1 MYINIT
7 ASETGNNKASSGA
20 LVNYLEKENDLKT
33 GKNSVSDYENWFNGV
48 RNDIKRQEVRVKIDN
63 NIAKL
68 GRDDSK
74 FFLINIS
81 PSQKELAHLF
91 KQYGESGAKEKLK
104 EFAVNVMDEY
114 AKNFKRPSI
123 HTNTDLLWFGKI
135 ENYRYYKYTD
145 KEVKNGIKQKG
156 DRKEGRQMHVQII
169 VSRKDA
175 SNRIKLSPMNNS
187 KGKNEAHSKKL
198 GQFNRVAFKQSGET
212 IFDRLFGFDR
222 GLKETFAHA
231 NVHKNGSVAQREQ
244 MNILEM
250 STNQHHNFEHVNEL
264 ARDVADGLFHSVA
277 DMVKVTG
284 QSISG
289 FIEAMLEPAQS
300 IEPDVN
306 PVELAE
312 RKRRKRKMQQNQG
325 LGR

>member
-7 ASETGNNKASSGA
+7 ASETGNNRGSSGA
-20 LVNYLEKENDLKT
+20 LVNYLEKENDLQN
-33 GKNSVSDYENWFNGV
+33 GKNQVSDYENWFNGV
-48 RNDIKRQEVRVKIDN
+48 RNDIRRQEVRVKIDN

-81 PSQKELAHLF
+81 PSQKELEHLF

-114 AKNFKRPSI
+114 AKNFKRSSI
-123 HTNTDLLWFGKI
+123 HTNTDLLWFGKV
-135 ENYRYYKYTD
+135 ENYRCYKYTD
-145 KEVKNGIKQKG
+145 KEVLNGERKRG
-156 DRKEGRQMHVQII
+156 ERKEGNQMHIQII

-175 SNRIKLSPMNNS
+175 TNRIKLSPMNSS

-198 GQFNRVAFKQSGET
+198 GQFNRVVFKQSGET

-231 NVHKNGSVAQREQ
+231 NVQKNGSIAQKEQ
-244 MNILEM
+244 MDILEL
-250 STNQHHNFEHVNEL
+250 STNQPHNFEHVNEL
-264 ARDVADGLFHSVA
+264 ARDVADGLFSTVA
-277 DMVKVTG
+277 DMVEVTG

-289 FIEAMLEPAQS
+289 FIETMLEPVQA

-312 RKRRKRKMQQNQG
+312 RKRRKQQMQQNQSP
-325 LGR
+325 GR